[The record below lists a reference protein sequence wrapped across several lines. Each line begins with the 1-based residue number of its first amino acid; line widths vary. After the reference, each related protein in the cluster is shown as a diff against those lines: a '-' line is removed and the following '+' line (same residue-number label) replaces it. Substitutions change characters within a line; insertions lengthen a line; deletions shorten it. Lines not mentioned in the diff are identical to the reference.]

1 MIMKDPSAK
10 YEAASVRGV
19 SGLRGCLLKWKT
31 SIPWKQVFYGRQVF
45 REIMSVKRTRGV
57 EMNKRNFAAILIA
70 AVMCAGLAGCGE
82 NAIPDMTD
90 EQVKM
95 IGEYVA
101 VTMMKY
107 DANHRSRLVDLPE
120 DKKPQPPAEPEATKE
135 PSGMGDVAD
144 TPVIDPSAPEN
155 QYSMEEVLGLPEG
168 VTLAFSGQKL
178 CDVYPDAGENEAF
191 SLSASKGKRLLVLSY
206 TLNNASGQE
215 QEVNIL
221 ASGASFRVTAN
232 EGRSRRVLLTNL
244 PQDMATYV
252 GTVPANSVVEAV
264 LLVEVDEETV
274 SSGVE
279 TVLLNVKNDTKSYTE
294 SLQ

>member
-1 MIMKDPSAK
+1 M
-10 YEAASVRGV
+10 
-19 SGLRGCLLKWKT
+19 
-31 SIPWKQVFYGRQVF
+31 
-45 REIMSVKRTRGV
+45 
-57 EMNKRNFAAILIA
+57 
-70 AVMCAGLAGCGE
+70 
-82 NAIPDMTD
+82 
-90 EQVKM
+90 
-95 IGEYVA
+95 
-101 VTMMKY
+101 
-107 DANHRSRLVDLPE
+107 
-120 DKKPQPPAEPEATKE
+120 
-135 PSGMGDVAD
+135 
-144 TPVIDPSAPEN
+144 
-155 QYSMEEVLGLPEG
+155 
-168 VTLAFSGQKL
+168 
-178 CDVYPDAGENEAF
+178 
-191 SLSASKGKRLLVLSY
+191 SASKGKRLLVLSY

-252 GTVPANSVVEAV
+252 GTVPANSGVEAV